1 MATVLTP
8 QQPTLRPF
16 VVFDALPSGCIA
28 YIVTHQRSAPLLRP
42 GDTVVIDTTS
52 RQPVEGELSLI
63 RWNDGT
69 TSLVE
74 TFSRRG
80 TYGSGPNGEMIA
92 TRCWYVGAYNRPR
105 TEAEMRRAV
114 SEGSMRWGMVDGP
127 FATEGRNAGV
137 LAEKLVGR
145 VVGILNPS
153 FAEPKRI
160 GAPFFE
166 GRA

>member
-1 MATVLTP
+1 MATVLKP
-8 QQPTLRPF
+8 QQPSLRSF
-16 VVFDALPSGCIA
+16 VVFDEVPTRCIPFL
-28 YIVTHQRSAPLLRP
+28 VTDRRSEPLLRP
-42 GDTVVIDTTS
+42 GDTVLIDTTD
-52 RQPVEGELSLI
+52 RGPVEGDLSLI

-74 TFSRRG
+74 TFSRHG
-80 TYGSGPNGEMIA
+80 TYGSGPNGEMIT
-92 TRCWYVGAYNRPR
+92 TRCWYVGAYNRAR